1 MGRMSGKRAAPCWGI
16 SSNGKIIPRVMAELI
31 QIESFI
37 SLSARFPII
46 DVRAPLEFRQGH
58 IPGAVNIP
66 LFNDQERKVVGT
78 AYKQVNKEAAMY
90 AGLEFAGKKLV
101 RLAKEGERCAGKNK
115 TLLVHCWR
123 GGMRSKSM
131 VWLFETMGITCYL
144 LEGGY
149 KSYRTYVREVLA
161 TPLNL
166 LVIGGRTG
174 SGKTAILHHLSLK
187 GEQVIDLEG
196 LAHHKGSAFGALGEL
211 DQPSTEQ
218 FENELCRV
226 ILPLDSDKITWIEDE
241 SRNVGKCV
249 IPLELFSKM
258 RETDMVF
265 LDISRELR
273 ARQLMGDYAQYGQGE
288 LRTCVLKIEKRLGGD
303 RTREA
308 LEAIEQK
315 DYYQTAMITLHYY
328 DKAYMYSLEKN
339 HEHYQVVSSLDVD
352 PVHNAKL
359 LIMYEKERGF

>member
-1 MGRMSGKRAAPCWGI
+1 
-16 SSNGKIIPRVMAELI
+16 MAELVKI
-31 QIESFI
+31 DSFI
-37 SLSARFPII
+37 SLSARFPVV
-46 DVRAPLEFRQGH
+46 DVRAPLEFQQGH

-66 LFNDQERKVVGT
+66 LFDDNERKVVGT
-78 AYKQVNKEAAMY
+78 AYKKENKEAAMY

-101 RLAKEGERCAGKNK
+101 KLAKQGERAAGKNK

-131 VWLFETMGITCYL
+131 VWLFETMGLTCYL

-149 KSYRTYVREVLA
+149 KSYRSYAREVLE

-174 SGKTAILHHLSLK
+174 SGKTAILHHLSLL

-218 FENELCRV
+218 FENDLCKEL
-226 ILPLDSDKITWIEDE
+226 LPLDTKKVTWIEDE

-249 IPLELFSKM
+249 IPGELYSRMK
-258 RETDMVF
+258 ETEIVF
-265 LDISRELR
+265 LDISREQR
-273 ARQLMGDYAQYGQGE
+273 ARHLVGDYAQYEQE
-288 LRTCVLKIEKRLGGD
+288 ALRTCVLKIEKRLGGD

-308 LEAIEQK
+308 LEAIDRE

-328 DKAYMYSLEKN
+328 DKAYMHSLEKN
-339 HEHYQVVSSLDVD
+339 HEHYQILSSLDVD
-352 PVHNAKL
+352 PVINAEL
-359 LIMYEKERGF
+359 LIEYEKERGI

>member
-1 MGRMSGKRAAPCWGI
+1 
-16 SSNGKIIPRVMAELI
+16 MAELI

-58 IPGAVNIP
+58 IPGALNIP
-66 LFNDQERKVVGT
+66 LFDDQERKVVGT

-101 RLAKEGERCAGKNK
+101 RLAKEGERAAGRNK
-115 TLLVHCWR
+115 TLLVRCWR

-149 KSYRTYVREVLA
+149 KSYRSYVREVLSR
-161 TPLNL
+161 PLNL

-174 SGKTAILHHLSLK
+174 SGKTAILQHLSLK
-187 GEQVIDLEG
+187 GEQMIDLEG

-226 ILPLDSDKITWIEDE
+226 ILPLDSGKITWIEDE

-249 IPLELFSKM
+249 IPGELFTRM
-258 RETDMVF
+258 REAALVF

-273 ARQLMGDYAQYGQGE
+273 ARHLVGDYAQYGQGE

-308 LEAIEQK
+308 LEAIDQE

-339 HEHYQVVSSLDVD
+339 HEHYQVLSSLDVD
-352 PVHNAKL
+352 PVHNAEL
-359 LIMYEKERGF
+359 LIRYEKERGF

>member
-1 MGRMSGKRAAPCWGI
+1 
-16 SSNGKIIPRVMAELI
+16 MAEILK
-31 QIESFI
+31 IESFM
-37 SLSARFPII
+37 SHSARFPVV
-46 DVRAPLEFRQGH
+46 DVRAPLEFQQGH
-58 IPGAVNIP
+58 IPGAANIP
-66 LFNDQERKVVGT
+66 LFDDDERKVVGT
-78 AYKQVNKEAAMY
+78 AYKQENKEAAMY

-101 RLAKEGERCAGKNK
+101 RLAKEGERAAGKNR

-149 KSYRTYVREVLA
+149 KTYRSYVREVLA

-174 SGKTAILHHLSLK
+174 SGKTAILHHLRKL
-187 GEQVIDLEG
+187 GEQAIDLEG

-218 FENELCRV
+218 FENELCKE
-226 ILPLDSDKITWIEDE
+226 ISPLDTEKVTWIEDE

-249 IPLELFSKM
+249 IPIELYSRM
-258 RETDMVF
+258 RETEIVF

-273 ARQLMGDYAQYGQGE
+273 ARHLVGDYAKYEQDA

-308 LEAIEQK
+308 LEAIDRE
-315 DYYQTAMITLHYY
+315 DFYQTAMITLHYY
-328 DKAYMYSLEKN
+328 DKAYMHSLEKN
-339 HEHYQVVSSLDVD
+339 HERYQILSSLDVD
-352 PVHNAKL
+352 PVVNAEL
-359 LIMYEKERGF
+359 LIEYEKERGF

>member
-1 MGRMSGKRAAPCWGI
+1 
-16 SSNGKIIPRVMAELI
+16 MAEFI
-31 QIESFI
+31 KIESFL
-37 SLSARFPII
+37 SLSARFPLI
-46 DVRAPLEFRQGH
+46 DVRAPQEFHQGH
-58 IPGAVNIP
+58 IPGALNIP
-66 LFNDQERKVVGT
+66 LFDDQERKVVGT
-78 AYKQVNKEAAMY
+78 AYKQVNTEAAMY

-101 RLAKEGERCAGKNK
+101 RLAKEGERAAGKNK

-149 KSYRTYVREVLA
+149 KSYRSYLREVLA
-161 TPLNL
+161 RPLNL

-174 SGKTAILHHLSLK
+174 SGKTAILHHLRQK

-218 FENELCRV
+218 FENDLCRV
-226 ILPLDSDKITWIEDE
+226 VLPLDSEKLTWIEDE

-249 IPLELFSKM
+249 IPGEFFQGM
-258 RETDMVF
+258 READIVF

-273 ARQLMGDYAQYGQGE
+273 ATHLVGDYAQYEQE
-288 LRTCVLKIEKRLGGD
+288 ALRACVLKIEKRLGGD

-308 LEAIEQK
+308 LEAIDQE

-339 HEHYQVVSSLDVD
+339 HDHYQVLTSLDVD
-352 PVHNAKL
+352 PVVNTEL
-359 LIMYEKERGF
+359 LIKYEKERRL

>member
-1 MGRMSGKRAAPCWGI
+1 
-16 SSNGKIIPRVMAELI
+16 MAELLT
-31 QIESFI
+31 IETFI
-37 SLSARFPII
+37 SLSAKHPVI
-46 DVRAPLEFRQGH
+46 DVRAPSEFQLGH
-58 IPGAVNIP
+58 IPGAINIP
-66 LFNDQERKVVGT
+66 LFDDHERKVVGT
-78 AYKQVNKEAAMY
+78 AYKQVNRESAMY

-101 RLAKEGERCAGKNK
+101 KLAKQGERMAGNNR

-149 KSYRTYVREVLA
+149 KSYRIWVREVLSL
-161 TPLNL
+161 PLNL

-174 SGKTAILHHLSLK
+174 SGKTAIIHHLRNI

-218 FENELCRV
+218 FENDLCLE
-226 ILPLDSDKITWIEDE
+226 ILPLNSERVTWIEDE

-249 IPLELFSKM
+249 IPTELFSRM
-258 RETDMVF
+258 REARTVF

-273 ARQLMGDYAQYGQGE
+273 AKHLVSDYAQYDQEALGS
-288 LRTCVLKIEKRLGGD
+288 CVLKIEKRLGGD

-308 LEAIEQK
+308 LESIAQE

-339 HEHYQVVSSLDVD
+339 HKKYQVLSSMEVD
-352 PVHNAKL
+352 PVINAEL
-359 LIMYEKERGF
+359 LIRYEKERGF